1 MLRSRVALLAILLVF
16 ITGGLWLTITVI
28 DAIRFGPRESDP
40 AIYWPAVALI
50 VLITALVLYGAR
62 FVSRRLRDGVAGPQ

>member
-1 MLRSRVALLAILLVF
+1 MLRSRLALIVILLVF

-40 AIYWPAVALI
+40 AIYWPAVALM

-62 FVSRRLRDGVAGPQ
+62 LVSRRLRNDVTTPQ